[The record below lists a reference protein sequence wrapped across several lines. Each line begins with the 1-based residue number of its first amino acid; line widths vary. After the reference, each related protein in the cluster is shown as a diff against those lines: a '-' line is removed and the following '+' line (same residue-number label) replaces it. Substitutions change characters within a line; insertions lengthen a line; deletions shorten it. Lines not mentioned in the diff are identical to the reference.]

1 MTVHARTG
9 EWRLDATTFSTL
21 IRIYKVAGNFDGCLN
36 VSEEMKAL
44 GVKPNLVIYNILLD
58 AMGRAKRPWQVKK
71 FYQDIID
78 NGLSPSFV
86 TFAALLHAYG
96 RARYGDDAFKIYRE
110 MKEKGLGLNVVLYN
124 SILAMCTPL
133 EIF

>member
-1 MTVHARTG
+1 
-9 EWRLDATTFSTL
+9 
-21 IRIYKVAGNFDGCLN
+21 
-36 VSEEMKAL
+36 
-44 GVKPNLVIYNILLD
+44 
-58 AMGRAKRPWQVKK
+58 MGRAKRPWQVKK

-86 TFAALLHAYG
+86 TYAALLHAYG